1 MTTRTAGTGSAH
13 APTGPTAPTAPTA
26 LIIRAPGTNCDVELA
41 RAFTLAGAHTNLVHI
56 DALIAEPGLI
66 DRANLIGIP
75 GGFSYGDDI
84 ASGRIVASRLRQHL
98 YSKLRQA
105 VGRGCPV
112 FAVCN
117 GFQIAVQAGLLPG
130 PAVGQPWPTTPGE
143 QQLSLSHNAGGR
155 FVDRWVPVRAEGAS
169 VCVWTKG
176 LAEAFDDRPEAMMLP
191 IAHGEGRVVARSTG
205 VLQRLSASGQV
216 ALRYGRTPV
225 PSVPG
230 QLGALH
236 PDNPNGSSDDIVG
249 VCDASGRVFGL
260 MPHPER
266 YLDWNRHPFWTRLP
280 EGTRRGDTPG
290 MVMFNNAV
298 RAAREVMV

>member
-1 MTTRTAGTGSAH
+1 MTTRTTDTGSAH
-13 APTGPTAPTAPTA
+13 APTAPTA

-66 DRANLIGIP
+66 DRAEIIGIP

-130 PAVGQPWPTTPGE
+130 PAVGQPWPAEPGE
-143 QQLSLSHNAGGR
+143 QELSLSHNAGGR

-176 LAEAFDDRPEAMMLP
+176 LAEAFADRPKAMMLP
-191 IAHGEGRVVARSTG
+191 IAHGEGRVADAAGRGCPRQTSARGGT
-205 VLQRLSASGQV
+205 VPHRRLILAPPSASGRT
-216 ALRYGRTPV
+216 ARSLGRE
-225 PSVPG
+225 
-230 QLGALH
+230 H
-236 PDNPNGSSDDIVG
+236 
-249 VCDASGRVFGL
+249 
-260 MPHPER
+260 
-266 YLDWNRHPFWTRLP
+266 LP
-280 EGTRRGDTPG
+280 
-290 MVMFNNAV
+290 
-298 RAAREVMV
+298 